1 MELLKSI
8 SQTMEEAHRKN
19 SADAFSQLGYDLA
32 KLKDQVREKIQEQTM
47 GAINAI
53 VRKLESNQ
61 PLTPEEKTFV
71 RLWVVGDA
79 EGYVRMEQTLKEW
92 LAEYQ
97 RLVGLIKDY
106 AQRSGSV
113 QEMVELHG
121 VLEDAVKVADN
132 VAHFLEDK
140 ERIQRF
146 DEAINNLSSADNK
159 LIADFL
165 KAKLVSPDI

>member
-1 MELLKSI
+1 
-8 SQTMEEAHRKN
+8 
-19 SADAFSQLGYDLA
+19 
-32 KLKDQVREKIQEQTM
+32 
-47 GAINAI
+47 
-53 VRKLESNQ
+53 
-61 PLTPEEKTFV
+61 
-71 RLWVVGDA
+71 
-79 EGYVRMEQTLKEW
+79 
-92 LAEYQ
+92 
-97 RLVGLIKDY
+97 
-106 AQRSGSV
+106 SGSV

-165 KAKLVSPDI
+165 KAKLISPDI